1 MAKIV
6 NPDRQNCGT
15 CAFRKDYMD
24 ADEILRSICDHG
36 DAEEYGE
43 EIFRYNF
50 CSLWERRQKDGK
62 F

>member
-1 MAKIV
+1 MAKIT

-15 CAFRKDYMD
+15 CAFRREAVRRDGVIS
-24 ADEILRSICDHG
+24 EICGHEDSD
-36 DAEEYGE
+36 EYGA